1 MAVFPL
7 RNRKTGGRV
16 QADLARLPVLVA
28 AFLIALFGL
37 LAGSPRNTEIATSAR
52 PVDDRSDRSPALTK
66 REPLRAVSIAER
78 KDGSGSH
85 VSTDEGLPA
94 PRYFVL
100 PANVYTAAQAPRH
113 KNALFAGDDWP
124 SALPRAPPVPA

>member
-16 QADLARLPVLVA
+16 QADLARLPVLAA

-37 LAGSPRNTEIATSAR
+37 LAGSPRNADIATSAR

-66 REPLRAVSIAER
+66 RDPLRAVSIAER
-78 KDGSGSH
+78 KDNTGNQASI
-85 VSTDEGLPA
+85 DNGLPA
-94 PRYFVL
+94 PRFFAL
-100 PANVYTAAQAPRH
+100 PANAYASAKAPSH
-113 KNALFAGDDWP
+113 KNALFSADDWP
-124 SALPRAPPVPA
+124 GALPRAPPVAV

>member
-16 QADLARLPVLVA
+16 QADLARLPVLAA

-37 LAGSPRNTEIATSAR
+37 LAGSPRNADIATSAR

-66 REPLRAVSIAER
+66 RDPLRAVSIAER
-78 KDGSGSH
+78 KD
-85 VSTDEGLPA
+85 STGNQAAIDNGLPA
-94 PRYFVL
+94 PQFFAL
-100 PANVYTAAQAPRH
+100 PANVYASAKAPGH
-113 KNALFAGDDWP
+113 KNAWFAADDWP
-124 SALPRAPPVPA
+124 GALPRAPPVSA